1 MAGSKPIV
9 LYVNIYEK
17 DLMVPMG
24 LSLKSFKYNSYCPSP
39 DRSDI
44 LTGFSLK
51 NSKIQ
56 GIAEL
61 AS

>member
-1 MAGSKPIV
+1 MGGSKKPIV

-51 NSKIQ
+51 Q
-56 GIAEL
+56 
-61 AS
+61 